1 VKYQTSPNRWSC
13 LLTSFANVLDCEVKQ
28 LVEEIGHDGS
38 AILYQGLADPIR
50 RRAFHIQEFFPCC
63 HSRGFVPLN
72 IDAQPVLA
80 VPYSHYSLT
89 LDGTDLLRKFMTVYK
104 GVLIGETR
112 GQSHAW
118 SWDTIDLF
126 DPSIGRMFDIRNV
139 AIRSFISLIT
149 IQS

>member
-1 VKYQTSPNRWSC
+1 MKYQTSPNRWSC
-13 LLTSFANVLDCEVKQ
+13 LLTSFANVLDCEVKL

-50 RRAFHIQEFFPCC
+50 RRAFHIQEFTKSCYA
-63 HSRGFVPLN
+63 RGYVPFN
-72 IDAQPVLA
+72 VDAQPVLA

-89 LDGTDLLRKFMTVYK
+89 LDGTDLMRQFMSKYK
-104 GVLIGETR
+104 GILIGETR

-126 DPSIGRMFDIRNV
+126 DPSTGGMFDIRNV